1 MKRQHISRRRALGGL
16 AALAAV
22 PANAYRVRAGTEEP
36 ITAGVLT
43 EATGGHL
50 RSYLQGF
57 ASARG
62 VTRVAVS
69 DPTAKKFDQAKAILG
84 DRLSG
89 LYRSHHEML
98 QKARPKLAV
107 VTLEGHH
114 SPPVTRMALE
124 AGSHVIT
131 EKPGCARLEDFEPLV
146 PLARAQKRQLMLA
159 MSTRVSQAVRKAR
172 DLIRKGYLGKPYSA
186 TMDWIADQTRLTRP
200 EYHGLWVASKAKAGG
215 GKLIYHGIHYLDV
228 LQYLTGDRIDR
239 ISALCE
245 NVGGQPIDVEDAA
258 VVTFRIRG
266 GLVGTLNAGYYLDR
280 FYQNQIRLW
289 GSKGWMHLDL
299 PSGEPLKWYSTHPDA
314 PRGVQLFYYQDDP
327 QLVRNPDPGRRGFHA
342 GAGPAPND
350 RRGVPASDAG
360 DLRRLPVRRNRPH
373 PGSGQERR
381 LSSSRIGGQ
390 RGRSPHCTLA
400 GYRIA

>member
-1 MKRQHISRRRALGGL
+1 MKRHLISRRRVLGGL
-16 AALAAV
+16 AALAAG
-22 PANAYRVRAGTEEP
+22 PANAYRVRAGSEET

-62 VTRVAVS
+62 VNRVAVS
-69 DPTAKKFDQAKAILG
+69 DPTGKQFDQAKSILG
-84 DRLSG
+84 DRLEG
-89 LYRSHHEML
+89 LYRSHGEL
-98 QKARPKLAV
+98 LEKVRPELVV

-114 SPPVTRMALE
+114 SPPVIRAALE
-124 AGSHVIT
+124 AGSHVIA

-146 PLARAQKRQLMLA
+146 PLAQSRDRQLMLA
-159 MSTRVSQAVRKAR
+159 MSTRVSEAIKKAR
-172 DLIRKGYLGKPYSA
+172 ELIEKGYLGKPYSA

-200 EYHGLWVASKAKAGG
+200 EYHGHWVASKAKAGG

-228 LQYLTGDRIDR
+228 LQYLIEDRIDR

-258 VVTFRIRG
+258 VVTFRMKG
-266 GLVGTLNAGYYLDR
+266 GMVGTLNAGYYLDR

-327 QLVRNPDPGRRGFHA
+327 NLYGTLIQAAVDFTRG
-342 GAGPAPND
+342 
-350 RRGVPASDAG
+350 
-360 DLRRLPVRRNRPH
+360 
-373 PGSGQERR
+373 Q
-381 LSSSRIGGQ
+381 
-390 RGRSPHCTLA
+390 SPPPMTSEECLHLMRVIFA
-400 GYRIA
+400 GYQSAETGRTQDLG

>member
-1 MKRQHISRRRALGGL
+1 MEGSFARLSSLTYAGPMKRQRISRRRALTGL
-16 AALAAV
+16 ATLATI
-22 PANAYRVRAGTEEP
+22 PGNANRVWAGPEEP

-57 ASARG
+57 ASTRG
-62 VTRVAVS
+62 VNRVAVS
-69 DPTAKKFDQAKAILG
+69 DPTGKQFDQAKSILG
-84 DRLSG
+84 DRLEG
-89 LYRSHHEML
+89 LYRSHREML
-98 QKARPKLAV
+98 EKVRPKLVV

-114 SPPVTRMALE
+114 SPPVIRAALE

-146 PLARAQKRQLMLA
+146 PLAQSRNRQLMLA
-159 MSTRVSQAVRKAR
+159 MSTRVSEAIKKAR
-172 DLIRKGYLGKPYSA
+172 GLIEKGYLGKPYSA

-200 EYHGLWVASKAKAGG
+200 EYHGHWVASKAKAGG

-228 LQYLTGDRIDR
+228 LQYLIQDRIDR

-258 VVTFRIRG
+258 VVTFRMRG

-314 PRGVQLFYYQDDP
+314 PRGIQLFYYQDDP
-327 QLVRNPDPGRRGFHA
+327 NLYGTLIQAAVDFTRGQ
-342 GAGPAPND
+342 APPPMTAEECLHLM
-350 RRGVPASDAG
+350 RV
-360 DLRRLPVRRNRPH
+360 
-373 PGSGQERR
+373 
-381 LSSSRIGGQ
+381 IF
-390 RGRSPHCTLA
+390 A
-400 GYRIA
+400 GYRSAETGRIQDPG

>member
-1 MKRQHISRRRALGGL
+1 MDGPFARLNRLLYAASMKRQRITRRRALGGL
-16 AALAAV
+16 AALAGI
-22 PANAYRVRAGTEEP
+22 PGNAKRVWAGSEKP

-62 VTRVAVS
+62 VNRVAVS
-69 DPTAKKFDQAKAILG
+69 DPTGKQFDQAKSILG
-84 DRLSG
+84 DRLEG
-89 LYRSHHEML
+89 LYRSHGEL
-98 QKARPKLAV
+98 LEKVRPKLVV

-114 SPPVTRMALE
+114 SPPVIRAALE
-124 AGSHVIT
+124 ADCHVIT
-131 EKPGCARLEDFEPLV
+131 EKPGCVRLEDFEPLA
-146 PLARAQKRQLMLA
+146 PLAQSRDRQLMLA
-159 MSTRVSQAVRKAR
+159 MSTRVSEAIKKAR
-172 DLIRKGYLGKPYSA
+172 ELIEKGYLGKPYSA
-186 TMDWIADQTRLTRP
+186 TMDWIADQTRVTRP
-200 EYHGLWVASKAKAGG
+200 EYHRHWVASKAKAGG

-228 LQYLTGDRIDR
+228 LQYLIGDRIDR

-258 VVTFRIRG
+258 VVTFRMRG

-327 QLVRNPDPGRRGFHA
+327 NLYGTLIQAAVDFTRGQ
-342 GAGPAPND
+342 APPPMTAEECLHLM
-350 RRGVPASDAG
+350 RV
-360 DLRRLPVRRNRPH
+360 
-373 PGSGQERR
+373 
-381 LSSSRIGGQ
+381 IF
-390 RGRSPHCTLA
+390 A
-400 GYRIA
+400 GYRSAETGRTQDLG

>member
-1 MKRQHISRRRALGGL
+1 MKRQQISRRRALGGL

-22 PANAYRVRAGTEEP
+22 PANANRVWAGSEEP

-50 RSYLQGF
+50 RSHLQGF

-62 VTRVAVS
+62 VGRVAVS
-69 DPTAKKFDQAKAILG
+69 DPTGKKFDQAKSILG
-84 DRLSG
+84 DRLAG
-89 LYRSHHEML
+89 LYRSHREML
-98 QKARPKLAV
+98 QKARPKLVV

-114 SPPVTRMALE
+114 SPPAIRMALE
-124 AGSHVIT
+124 AGCHVIT

-146 PLARAQKRQLMLA
+146 TLAQSQKKELMLA
-159 MSTRVSQAVRKAR
+159 MSTRVSQAIQKAR
-172 DLIRKGYLGKPYSA
+172 KLIRKGYLGKPYSA

-228 LQYLTGDRIDR
+228 LQYLIEDRIDR

-245 NVGGQPIDVEDAA
+245 NVGGQPIEVEDAA
-258 VVTFRIRG
+258 VVTFRMRG

-327 QLVRNPDPGRRGFHA
+327 NLYGTLIQTAVDFTRGQ
-342 GAGPAPND
+342 APPPMTAEECLHLM
-350 RRGVPASDAG
+350 RV
-360 DLRRLPVRRNRPH
+360 
-373 PGSGQERR
+373 
-381 LSSSRIGGQ
+381 IF
-390 RGRSPHCTLA
+390 A
-400 GYRIA
+400 GYRSAETGRTQDLGRSGDFLVAD